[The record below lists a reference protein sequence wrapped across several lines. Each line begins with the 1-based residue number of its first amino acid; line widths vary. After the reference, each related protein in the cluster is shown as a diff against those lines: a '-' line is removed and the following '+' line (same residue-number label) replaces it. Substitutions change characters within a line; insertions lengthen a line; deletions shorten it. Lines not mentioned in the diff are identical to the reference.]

1 MKNKDVILEE
11 FNVYITDLF
20 DKYVLLIDNLIE
32 ENKLD
37 LIVNYRNDFENL
49 ANLKLESYNL
59 IIQENAQIINGNG
72 FNSIDA
78 IIRLNLEKIII
89 SERIKLEEYIET
101 RLGL

>member
-1 MKNKDVILEE
+1 MKNKEANLEE
-11 FNVYITDLF
+11 FRVYISDLY

-32 ENKLD
+32 ENRLD

-72 FNSIDA
+72 FNSRDA

-89 SERIKLEEYIET
+89 SERNRLDIYIET
-101 RLGL
+101 KLGL

>member
-1 MKNKDVILEE
+1 MKNKEAILEE
-11 FNVYITDLF
+11 FRVYITDLY

-37 LIVNYRNDFENL
+37 LIVNYGNDFEKDL
-49 ANLKLESYNL
+49 NLKLESYNL
-59 IIQENAQIINGNG
+59 IIQENAHTINGNG

-89 SERIKLEEYIET
+89 SERIKLEE
-101 RLGL
+101 